1 MPDYSINANVHT
13 HDAESVR
20 RAVTDIFAVW
30 GFTLLADAPA
40 RDVVEDDD
48 ALPPGSAWQG
58 VMVSGPSGRGWVSVY
73 VDDWQDSGLLSRA
86 LSEALGVEVLE
97 LWVAEDVHWGYTLFE
112 RGVVTDR
119 FADDP
124 HSVADT
130 PEEEALYAGRADAFV
145 ALLAQPADVLQ
156 AALQTAHNQSGEFAG
171 PGVDALADA
180 VGLPFEHVF
189 TGYEFFFSDDPED
202 YGPSLDRWAAFR
214 HLAFRNPP
222 GRDTL
227 AD

>member
-1 MPDYSINANVHT
+1 MPDYYINANVHT
-13 HDAESVR
+13 RDAQSVR
-20 RAVTDIFAVW
+20 RALTDIFAAQ
-30 GFTLLADAPA
+30 GFTALADTPA
-40 RDVVEDDD
+40 CDVVEDDD
-48 ALPPGSAWQG
+48 ALPRGSDWYG

-73 VDDWQDSGLLSRA
+73 VEDWQDSGLLSRA
-86 LSEALGVEVLE
+86 LSQALAVPVLE

-112 RGVVTDR
+112 GGAVTDR

-124 HSVADT
+124 GSVADT
-130 PEEEALYAGRADAFV
+130 PEEQALYAGHADAFS
-145 ALLAQPADVLQ
+145 ALLTQPADTLQ
-156 AALQTAHNQSGEFAG
+156 AALETAHAHTGEFAG
-171 PGVDALADA
+171 PGVDALATS

-189 TGYEFFFSDDPED
+189 TGYEFFFNDDMED
-202 YGPSLDRWAAFR
+202 YGPSLSYWEQFR

>member
-1 MPDYSINANVHT
+1 MPDYYINANVHT
-13 HDAESVR
+13 RDAQSVR
-20 RAVTDIFAVW
+20 RAVRDIFMAQ
-30 GFTLLADAPA
+30 GFAPLAETPA
-40 RDVVEDDD
+40 CDVVEDDD
-48 ALPPGSAWQG
+48 ALPSDADWYG
-58 VMVSGPSGRGWVSVY
+58 VMVSGASGRGWVSVY

-97 LWVAEDVHWGYTLFE
+97 IWVAEDVHWGYTLFE
-112 RGVVTDR
+112 NGAVTDR
-119 FADDP
+119 CADDP
-124 HSVADT
+124 RSVADT
-130 PEEEALYAGRADAFV
+130 PEEAALYAGRADAFA
-145 ALLAQPADVLQ
+145 ALLAQPADALQ
-156 AALQTAHNQSGEFAG
+156 AALDTAHAQSGEFAG

-202 YGPSLDRWAAFR
+202 YGPSLDHWAEFR